1 MKRLSFRTW
10 RQWIAVGSALLSTV
24 ILVLWF
30 SEELGTWWATQN
42 LVLRQSIVTGLL
54 MGGVYGLA
62 ALGLTLIFGVLGIIN
77 FAHGTIISMG
87 MYLTFVLFS
96 TYDIDPYLS
105 LAIVAPTLFFVGIL
119 MYRLLLRQTM
129 TGPAHNQL
137 LVTLGLALIIE
148 NILLLVFR
156 ADPRTVRPSY
166 SSSGFFLG
174 DTYISLPRLLA
185 FLFALLLGVMLY
197 TFLRTTQTGRAIRAA
212 AQDRIGAQLVGIP
225 VSRIEA
231 LTLGIGTA
239 AGGAAGT
246 LIMPFFTV
254 TPTTGA
260 TFNITAFV
268 IVVLGGMGNV
278 AGAVLGGLIVGLV
291 EALGAV
297 FLPGSTKQIGV
308 FLLFILL
315 LLFRPSGLFGRG
327 HYA

>member
-1 MKRLSFRTW
+1 MKCLSFGTW
-10 RQWIAVGSALLSTV
+10 RQWTAVGSVLLITV
-24 ILVLWF
+24 ILGLWF
-30 SEELGTWWATQN
+30 SEELGRWWAAQN

-77 FAHGTIISMG
+77 FAHGTIISLG

-96 TYDIDPYLS
+96 KYDIDPYLS
-105 LAIVAPTLFFVGIL
+105 LAIVAPTLFFVGL
-119 MYRLLLRQTM
+119 LLYHFLLRQTM

-166 SSSGFFLG
+166 SSAGFFLG

-185 FLFALLLGVMLY
+185 FLLALLLGVMLY

-212 AQDRIGAQLVGIP
+212 AQDRIGAQLIGIP

-239 AGGAAGT
+239 AAGAAGT

-315 LLFRPSGLFGRG
+315 LLFRPAGLFGRG